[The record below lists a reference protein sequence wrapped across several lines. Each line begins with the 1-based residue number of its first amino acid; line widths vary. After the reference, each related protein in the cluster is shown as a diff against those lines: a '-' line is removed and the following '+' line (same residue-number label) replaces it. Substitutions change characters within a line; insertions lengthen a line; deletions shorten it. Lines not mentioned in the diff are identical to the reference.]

1 MNPRQYIDF
10 LHKIEKLKC
19 HTRHSWN
26 SEGKRESVAEHS
38 WRLSV
43 MALLCA
49 DEYPELDMGKVLK
62 MCLIHDFGEAVT
74 GDIPSFYKTAD
85 HEETEARAVR
95 ELVGTLP
102 PEMAE
107 EFTALYDEMDA
118 LSTPEAKLFKA
129 LDNMEA
135 VVSHNEASL
144 DTWIPLEFSENMVYG
159 ESAAAFSRWARD
171 LRAALRQESEAK
183 VAQAVAEG
191 YRIPTEDDPP
201 ATTAK

>member
-1 MNPRQYIDF
+1 
-10 LHKIEKLKC
+10 
-19 HTRHSWN
+19 
-26 SEGKRESVAEHS
+26 
-38 WRLSV
+38 

-49 DEYPELDMGKVLK
+49 DEYPELDMIKVLK

-95 ELVGTLP
+95 ELVSSLP
-102 PEMAE
+102 TDMAA

-118 LSTPEAKLFKA
+118 LATPEAKLFKA

-144 DTWIPLEFSENMVYG
+144 DTWIPLEFTENMVYG
-159 ESAAAFSRWARD
+159 ESAASFSDWTRG
-171 LRAALRQESEAK
+171 LRAELRRESEDK
-183 VAQAVAEG
+183 VAKAVAEG
-191 YRIPTEDDPP
+191 YVVPKKD
-201 ATTAK
+201 K

>member
-1 MNPRQYIDF
+1 MEYRSYIDF

-19 HTRHSWN
+19 NTRHSWN
-26 SEGKRESVAEHS
+26 SEGKRESVAEHC

-49 DEYPELDMGKVLK
+49 DEYPDLDMVKVLK

-74 GDIPSFYKTAD
+74 GDIPSFYKTAE
-85 HEETEARAVR
+85 HEEIEAKAVR
-95 ELVGTLP
+95 ELVASLP
-102 PEMAE
+102 PAMAA

-118 LSTPEAKLFKA
+118 LATPEAKLFKA

-144 DTWIPLEFSENMVYG
+144 DTWIPLEFTENMVYG
-159 ESAAAFSRWARD
+159 AAAAECSPWTRG
-171 LRAALRQESEAK
+171 LRAELRRESEEK
-183 VAQAVAEG
+183 VAKAVAEG
-191 YRIPTEDDPP
+191 YVIPTEEDSR
-201 ATTAK
+201 

>member
-1 MNPRQYIDF
+1 MDYRTYIDF
-10 LHKIEKLKC
+10 LGKIEKLKC
-19 HTRHSWN
+19 RTRHSWS
-26 SEGKRESVAEHS
+26 SEGRRESVAEHS

-49 DEYPELDMGKVLK
+49 DEYPELDMVKVLK

-85 HEETEARAVR
+85 HEEIEAKAVR
-95 ELVGTLP
+95 ELVSELP
-102 PEMAE
+102 PPMAE

-118 LSTPEAKLFKA
+118 LETPEAKLFKA

-135 VVSHNEASL
+135 VVSHNEAPL
-144 DTWIPLEFSENMVYG
+144 NTWIPLEFTENLVYG
-159 ESAAAFSRWARD
+159 EANAAFSAWTKG
-171 LRAALRQESEAK
+171 LRAQLKADSEEK

-191 YRIPTEDDPP
+191 FVIPEEDDGH
-201 ATTAK
+201 KGR

>member
-1 MNPRQYIDF
+1 MEYRQYIDF

-49 DEYPELDMGKVLK
+49 DEYPELDMVKVLK

-85 HEETEARAVR
+85 HEKTEARAVR
-95 ELVGTLP
+95 ELVGSLP
-102 PEMAE
+102 ADMAA
-107 EFTALYDEMDA
+107 EFIALYDEMDA
-118 LSTPEAKLFKA
+118 LETPEARLFKA

-135 VVSHNEASL
+135 VVSHNESSL
-144 DTWIPLEFSENMVYG
+144 DTWIPLEFSEKD
-159 ESAAAFSRWARD
+159 AARS
-171 LRAALRQESEAK
+171 
-183 VAQAVAEG
+183 
-191 YRIPTEDDPP
+191 P
-201 ATTAK
+201 

>member
-1 MNPRQYIDF
+1 MEYRQYIDF

-49 DEYPELDMGKVLK
+49 DEYPELDMVKVLK
-62 MCLIHDFGEAVT
+62 MCLVHDFGEAVT

-85 HEETEARAVR
+85 HEETEAKAVR
-95 ELVGTLP
+95 ALVSELPAHVAFELI
-102 PEMAE
+102 
-107 EFTALYDEMDA
+107 ALYDEMDA
-118 LSTPEAKLFKA
+118 LETPEAKLFKA

-144 DTWIPLEFSENMVYG
+144 ETWIPLEFSENMIYG
-159 ESAAAFSRWARD
+159 EANAAWSDWTRG
-171 LRAALRQESEAK
+171 LRAELRRESEEK
-183 VAQAVAEG
+183 VAKAVEEG
-191 YRIPTEDDPP
+191 FVIPREDSN
-201 ATTAK
+201 T

>member
-1 MNPRQYIDF
+1 MKYNQYIQF

-38 WRLSV
+38 WRLAV

-49 DEYPELDMGKVLK
+49 DEYPELDMVKVLK

-74 GDIPSFYKTAD
+74 GDIPSFYKTSA
-85 HEETEARAVR
+85 HEATEAKAVRALVR
-95 ELVGTLP
+95 ELP
-102 PEMAE
+102 REMAD
-107 EFTALYDEMDA
+107 EFVALYDEMDA
-118 LSTPEAKLFKA
+118 LATPEAKLFKA

-144 DTWIPLEFSENMVYG
+144 ETWIPLEFTENMVYG
-159 ESAAAFSRWARD
+159 ESSAAFSEWTQG
-171 LRAALRQESEAK
+171 LRAELRRESEEK
-183 VAQAVAEG
+183 VARAVEG
-191 YRIPTEDDPP
+191 GFIIPKEEQQE
-201 ATTAK
+201 

>member
-1 MNPRQYIDF
+1 MEYRQYIDF
-10 LHKIEKLKC
+10 LNKIEKLKC

-26 SEGKRESVAEHS
+26 SEGKQESVAEHS

-49 DEYPELDMGKVLK
+49 DEYPELDMVKVLK

-95 ELVGTLP
+95 ELVRELP
-102 PEMAE
+102 TPMAT
-107 EFTALYDEMDA
+107 EFIALYDEMDA
-118 LSTPEAKLFKA
+118 LETPEAKLFKA

-144 DTWIPLEFSENMVYG
+144 DTWIPLEFSENLVYG
-159 ESAAAFSRWARD
+159 EENAAWSDWTRG
-171 LRAALRQESEAK
+171 LRARLKADSEAK
-183 VAQAVAEG
+183 VAKAVAEG
-191 YRIPTEDDPP
+191 YVIPTER
-201 ATTAK
+201 

>member
-1 MNPRQYIDF
+1 MEYRQYIDF

-49 DEYPELDMGKVLK
+49 DEYPELDMVKVLK

-85 HEETEARAVR
+85 HEETEAKAVR
-95 ELVGTLP
+95 ELVSITLRFISP
-102 PEMAE
+102 DRKKRQMRAKIWRPETGSKRNWRNKKTNMQEIMIIDQE
-107 EFTALYDEMDA
+107 EN
-118 LSTPEAKLFKA
+118 K
-129 LDNMEA
+129 
-135 VVSHNEASL
+135 NE
-144 DTWIPLEFSENMVYG
+144 
-159 ESAAAFSRWARD
+159 
-171 LRAALRQESEAK
+171 
-183 VAQAVAEG
+183 
-191 YRIPTEDDPP
+191 
-201 ATTAK
+201 

>member
-1 MNPRQYIDF
+1 MDYRQYIDF

-49 DEYPELDMGKVLK
+49 DEYPDLDMIKVLK

-74 GDIPSFYKTAD
+74 GDIPSFYKTTD

-95 ELVGTLP
+95 ELVATLP
-102 PEMAE
+102 ADMAA

-118 LSTPEAKLFKA
+118 LATPEAKLFKA

-144 DTWIPLEFSENMVYG
+144 DTWIPLEFTENMVYG
-159 ESAAAFSRWARD
+159 AAAAECSPWTKG
-171 LRAALRQESEAK
+171 LRAELRRESEEK
-183 VAQAVAEG
+183 VATAVAEG
-191 YRIPTEDDPP
+191 YVIPTEE
-201 ATTAK
+201 K

>member
-1 MNPRQYIDF
+1 MNPRQYVDF
-10 LHKIEKLKC
+10 LHRIEKLKC

-49 DEYPELDMGKVLK
+49 DEYPELDMVKVLK

-85 HEETEARAVR
+85 HERTEAKAVR
-95 ELVGTLP
+95 ELVDELP
-102 PEMAE
+102 ADLAS
-107 EFTALYDEMDA
+107 EFKALYDEMDA

-144 DTWIPLEFSENMVYG
+144 DTWIPLEFTENMIYG
-159 ESAAAFSRWARD
+159 ESAAAFSEWTRD
-171 LRAALRQESEAK
+171 LRAELRRESEEK
-183 VAQAVAEG
+183 VARAVAEG
-191 YRIPTEDDPP
+191 YVIPVANGQE
-201 ATTAK
+201 

>member
-1 MNPRQYIDF
+1 MEYTRYIDF

-49 DEYPELDMGKVLK
+49 DEYPGLDMVKVLK

-74 GDIPSFYKTAD
+74 GDIPSFYKTSD
-85 HEETEARAVR
+85 HEQTEARAVR
-95 ELVGTLP
+95 ELVSSLP
-102 PEMAE
+102 PHMAA
-107 EFTALYDEMDA
+107 EFIALYDEMDA
-118 LSTPEAKLFKA
+118 LATPEAKLFKA

-144 DTWIPLEFSENMVYG
+144 DTWIPLEFTENLVYG
-159 ESAAAFSRWARD
+159 ESAAAFSDWTRG
-171 LRAALRQESEAK
+171 LRAELRRESEEK
-183 VAQAVAEG
+183 VARAVENG
-191 YRIPTEDDPP
+191 YIIPKEEDAP
-201 ATTAK
+201 

>member
-1 MNPRQYIDF
+1 MEYRQYIDF

-49 DEYPELDMGKVLK
+49 DEYPELDMVKVLK

-85 HEETEARAVR
+85 HEEFEAKTVR
-95 ELVGTLP
+95 ELVSSLP
-102 PEMAE
+102 ADMAA
-107 EFTALYDEMDA
+107 EFTALYDEMDT
-118 LSTPEAKLFKA
+118 LETPEAKLFKA

-144 DTWIPLEFSENMVYG
+144 DTWIPLEFTENMVYG
-159 ESAAAFSRWARD
+159 EKAAECSEWTKG
-171 LRAALRQESEAK
+171 LRAELRRESEEK
-183 VAQAVAEG
+183 VARAVENG
-191 YRIPTEDDPP
+191 YIIPKEE
-201 ATTAK
+201 

>member
-1 MNPRQYIDF
+1 MEYRQYIDF

-49 DEYPELDMGKVLK
+49 DEYPELDMIKVLK

-74 GDIPSFYKTAD
+74 GDIPSFYKTVD

-95 ELVGTLP
+95 ELVSSLP
-102 PEMAE
+102 TDMAA

-118 LSTPEAKLFKA
+118 LATPEAKLFKA

-144 DTWIPLEFSENMVYG
+144 DTWIPLEFTENMVYG
-159 ESAAAFSRWARD
+159 AAAAECSPWTKG
-171 LRAALRQESEAK
+171 LRAELRRESEDK
-183 VAQAVAEG
+183 VAKAVAEG
-191 YRIPTEDDPP
+191 YVVPKQD
-201 ATTAK
+201 K